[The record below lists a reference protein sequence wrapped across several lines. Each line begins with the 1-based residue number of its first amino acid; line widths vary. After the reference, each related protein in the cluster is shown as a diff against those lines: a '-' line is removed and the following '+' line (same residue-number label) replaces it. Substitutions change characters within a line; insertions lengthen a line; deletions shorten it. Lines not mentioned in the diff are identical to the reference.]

1 MVSGNLTVWVVLL
14 VPLAFWA
21 SKSLQMASPG
31 TAEPTSKPVAEQLPI
46 QTFQTVLLKRLGLER
61 RPDPKPK
68 LLVPQYLLDLYRFSS
83 RQLPASPKDT
93 EQPFLEG
100 RAAAANTVRTFH
112 HVEQPGPSYL
122 LPNTEE
128 CMPPGPSPG
137 SMPTQTAEEGASP
150 CPSPDSMPRQTEQLD
165 PSPSSTAE
173 DSGPVSEGAGNSF
186 YFLFNLT
193 VLPLEEELT
202 ALELRLYHSP
212 KGSQGLYIHVYHA
225 MDPPPVAP
233 NKSRL
238 LTCKFVTPSQPK
250 WVSFDV
256 TAAFQKARERKRHL
270 GLLVEVQPSNR
281 SQDLPRQ
288 RIPLRARRS
297 PGQEEAQWDLERPLL
312 VTYSHDRR
320 GQPLT
325 HRKRQSRSHPVK
337 GRGVMKVPA
346 SARKRKGLRPKTK
359 SSARCRRHRLFV
371 DFKAVGWNDWIIAPS
386 GYHAFYCSGD
396 CRFPLA
402 DHMNSSSHAV
412 VQTILNSV
420 NSKVPKACCVPTE
433 LSPIAMLYLDQN
445 DMVVLKTYQDM
456 VVEGCGCR

>member
-1 MVSGNLTVWVVLL
+1 MVSGNLPVWVILL
-14 VPLAFWA
+14 VTLAFWA
-21 SKSLQMASPG
+21 SESLQMASPG
-31 TAEPTSKPVAEQLPI
+31 TAEPTSKPIPEQLPI
-46 QTFQTVLLKRLGLER
+46 QTFQTVLLKRLGLQR

-100 RAAAANTVRTFH
+100 RAAAANTVRAFH
-112 HVEQPGPSYL
+112 HVE
-122 LPNTEE
+122 
-128 CMPPGPSPG
+128 
-137 SMPTQTAEEGASP
+137 
-150 CPSPDSMPRQTEQLD
+150 DSAR
-165 PSPSSTAE
+165 
-173 DSGPVSEGAGNSF
+173 VSEGAGNSF

-212 KGSQGLYIHVYHA
+212 KESQGLYIHVYHA
-225 MDPPPVAP
+225 VDPPPVAP

-238 LTCKFVTPSQPK
+238 LTCKFVMPSQPK

-256 TAAFQKARERKRHL
+256 TAAFQKSRERKRNL

-288 RIPLRARRS
+288 QIPLRARRS
-297 PGQEEAQWDLERPLL
+297 PGQEEAQWTLERPLL
-312 VTYSHDRR
+312 VTYSHDQR

-325 HRKRQSRSHPVK
+325 HRKRQSRSRPVR
-337 GRGVMKVPA
+337 GRGATKVPA
-346 SARKRKGLRPKTK
+346 STRKHKGLRPKTK
-359 SSARCRRHRLFV
+359 SSARCKRHRLFV

-445 DMVVLKTYQDM
+445 EMVVLKTYQDM

>member
-1 MVSGNLTVWVVLL
+1 MISGNLPVLVILL

-21 SKSLQMASPG
+21 SESLQMASPD
-31 TAEPTSKPVAEQLPI
+31 TAEPKSNRIPEQLPLQI
-46 QTFQTVLLKRLGLER
+46 FQTVLLKRLGLQR
-61 RPDPKPK
+61 RPEPKPK
-68 LLVPQYLLDLYRFSS
+68 LMVPQYLLDLYRFSS
-83 RQLPASPKDT
+83 RKPPASPKDT

-100 RAAAANTVRTFH
+100 RAATANTVRTFH
-112 HVEQPGPSYL
+112 HVE
-122 LPNTEE
+122 
-128 CMPPGPSPG
+128 
-137 SMPTQTAEEGASP
+137 
-150 CPSPDSMPRQTEQLD
+150 DSVH
-165 PSPSSTAE
+165 
-173 DSGPVSEGAGNSF
+173 VSESAGNAF

-193 VLPLEEELT
+193 VLPVEEELT
-202 ALELRLYHSP
+202 ALELRLYHSS
-212 KGSQGLYIHVYHA
+212 KESHGLYIHIYHA
-225 MDPPPVAP
+225 VDPPPVAP

-238 LTCKFVTPSQPK
+238 LTCKLVTPSQPQ

-256 TAAFQKARERKRHL
+256 TAAFREAREQKRDL

-288 RIPLRARRS
+288 QVPLRARRS
-297 PGQEEAQWDLERPLL
+297 PGQEEAQWALERPLL
-312 VTYSHDRR
+312 VTYSRDRR

-325 HRKRQSRSHPVK
+325 NQKRQSRSRPVR
-337 GRGVMKVPA
+337 GRGVAKAPA
-346 SARKRKGLRPKTK
+346 SARKHKGLRPKTK
-359 SSARCRRHRLFV
+359 SGTRCRRHRLFV